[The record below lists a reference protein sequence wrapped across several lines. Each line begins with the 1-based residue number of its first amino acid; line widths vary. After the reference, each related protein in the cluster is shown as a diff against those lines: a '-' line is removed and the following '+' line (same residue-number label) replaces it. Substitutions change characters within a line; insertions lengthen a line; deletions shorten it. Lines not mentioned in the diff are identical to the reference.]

1 VTVLG
6 APERTAATAPPTQR
20 AEPSRTAGI
29 GELVVSNTQ
38 DGVLAAY
45 GLGSCV
51 ALSCW
56 DPLSRVGGIAHF
68 MLPTGDRSG
77 TPAKYVDSGL
87 PTFLAELAAAG
98 ARTARS
104 QFKAVG
110 GAAMLVGIGGSLEV
124 GRRNI
129 AALHA
134 ALLVAKVRLLASDLG
149 GFSGRTIELDLATG
163 RLNVKTILGLTA
175 L

>member
-1 VTVLG
+1 MTVLG
-6 APERTAATAPPTQR
+6 ASHGRPATVPPTQR
-20 AEPSRTAGI
+20 ADPARTAGI
-29 GELVVSNTQ
+29 GELVVSNAKA
-38 DGVLAAY
+38 GVLAAY

-51 ALSCW
+51 ALTCW
-56 DPLSRVGGIAHF
+56 DPVSHVGGVAHF
-68 MLPTGDRSG
+68 MLPAGERSG
-77 TPAKYVDSGL
+77 APAKYVDTGM
-87 PTFLAELAAAG
+87 PTFLSELTAAG

-134 ALLVAKVRLLASDLG
+134 ALRVAKVRLIASDLG
-149 GFSGRTIELDLATG
+149 GLNGRTIELDLATG